1 MKISLN
7 WINDF
12 VDLSGVDHQQLI
24 DRFTL
29 ATAEVEEVYKVGDKI
44 EGVII
49 AKVVE
54 VKAHPKSDH
63 LHLLKV
69 DTGNGIVDCV
79 CGAKNVRENM
89 LVAFAPVGAKVLEG
103 EMKEATIL
111 GEKSFGMCCSKE
123 ELGLEEKSE
132 GIWEIQD
139 DLPLG
144 TDIKKAYPIEDTI
157 FEIDNKSLT
166 NRPDLWGY
174 YGIAREIAVLLGR
187 PLNKL
192 VVDDLSYFSQM
203 STVPV
208 EVMTQNC
215 YRYCCIKI
223 GNITKKISPESVQI
237 RLYYSGMR
245 AINLLADLTNYI
257 MLELGQPMH
266 AFDGNAIQKVVVRD
280 IKTPTTFQT
289 LDKQNRI
296 LPEETMV
303 ICNDETPVCVAGVMG
318 GLDSEITEES
328 DSVLLEGA
336 NFDSASI
343 RKTAAKLGLRSEAS
357 ARYEKSLDPELT
369 TVALGR
375 YLHILRLIDPNAR
388 VLSGLSDVY
397 HRHYPKRVISTTM
410 QFINHYVGEQL
421 STQFVLDTLTS
432 LGFAVKNDGYNLQ
445 IEVPSYRATKDVTI
459 PVDIVEE
466 VARIYG
472 YNNIVPQ
479 PVKETINPVEQ
490 KRDHLLEYDVK
501 QILAEKYGLNET
513 HSYIWQ
519 DEASLKE
526 LNIQTTGYIKI
537 LNSTV
542 KDNDQIRSELL
553 PTILKVIND
562 NKNQVADFGTF
573 EIGRV
578 VTGLDQDKLAVEK
591 KHLAVGLYS
600 TEKTEKELYLKVKEI
615 VETLAT
621 QFLNKKVEYKLGQ
634 MTKNYVH
641 PINNAAVY
649 IDGKQIGYVALLHPL
664 TKNAIDKKCA
674 VAVLELD
681 FSHFADILP
690 EDIKVEMPSKYQ
702 VTSLDFNFV
711 VPASAIYA
719 DMIENLNRVV
729 TNLKYTIALKDIYV
743 DEVNLAGKKSFTFA
757 VKLWSDNHTLT
768 SAEIEAFHTS
778 FIQNAAIFGYELRD

>member
-7 WINDF
+7 WISDF
-12 VDLSGVDHQQLI
+12 VDLSGVDYQQLI

-29 ATAEVEEVYKVGDKI
+29 ATAEVEDVYKVGDKI
-44 EGVII
+44 EGVI
-49 AKVVE
+49 VE
-54 VKAHPKSDH
+54 KIVDLKNHPKSDH

-69 DTGNGIVDCV
+69 DTGTGIVDCV
-79 CGAKNVRENM
+79 CGAKNVKLGM
-89 LVAFAPVGAKVLEG
+89 LVAFAPVGAKVIEG

-123 ELGLEEKSE
+123 ELGLEEKSD
-132 GIWEIQD
+132 GIWEILD
-139 DLPLG
+139 NLPLG

-203 STVPV
+203 SSVPV

-223 GNITKKISPESVQI
+223 GNVTKKISPESVQI

-280 IKTPTTFQT
+280 VKSPITFQT
-289 LDKQNRI
+289 LDKQNRL
-296 LPEETMV
+296 LPEDTMI
-303 ICNDETPVCVAGVMG
+303 ICNDETPVCIAGVMG
-318 GLDSEITEES
+318 GLDSEITDDS

-336 NFDSASI
+336 NFDSASV

-369 TVALGR
+369 IVALGR

-388 VLSGLSDVY
+388 VVSGLTDVY

-410 QFINHYVGEQL
+410 EFINHYVGVAL

-432 LGFAVKNDGYNLQ
+432 LGFSVKNDGYNLQ
-445 IEVPSYRATKDVTI
+445 IEVPSYRATKDITL

-472 YNNIVPQ
+472 YNNIVPE

-501 QILAEKYGLNET
+501 QMLAEKFGLNET

-542 KDNDQIRSELL
+542 KDNDQIRSELM

-562 NKNQVADFGTF
+562 NKNQIEDFGTF

-578 VTGLDQDKLAVEK
+578 VTGLDENKLAVEK
-591 KHLAVGLYS
+591 KHLAVGFYS
-600 TEKTEKELYLKVKEI
+600 TKKTEKELYLKAKQVI
-615 VETLAT
+615 ETLVG
-621 QFLNKKVEYKLGQ
+621 QFLNKKVEYKLSQ
-634 MTKNYVH
+634 VAKNYVH
-641 PINNAAVY
+641 PINNASLFV
-649 IDGKQIGYVALLHPL
+649 DGKHIGYVALLHPL

-674 VAVLELD
+674 VAILEID
-681 FSHFADILP
+681 FSLFAEILP
-690 EDIKVEMPSKYQ
+690 QEINIEMPSKYQ

-711 VPASAIYA
+711 MSSNAIYA
-719 DMIENLNRVV
+719 DVLENLNRVA
-729 TNLKYTIALKDIYV
+729 TNLKYTVSLKDIYV
-743 DEVNLAGKKSFTFA
+743 DNENLAGKKSLTFG
-757 VKLWSDNHTLT
+757 VKLWSDDHTLT
-768 SAEIEAFHTS
+768 SVEIENFHSS
-778 FIQNAAIFGYELRD
+778 FIQNASIFGYELRD